1 MQVKQNI
8 QKGQKKKKNSKK
20 QMLFV
25 PGESLVASHAGVFR
39 GGRAPL
45 KLPTWEVSESAKE
58 KCFQRDGRSILYIV
72 I

>member
-1 MQVKQNI
+1 MQAKQNI
-8 QKGQKKKKNSKK
+8 QKGNKLI
-20 QMLFV
+20 LFAT
-25 PGESLVASHAGVFR
+25 GESLASHAGVFR

-45 KLPTWEVSESAKE
+45 KLPSWEVSESAKE

>member
-1 MQVKQNI
+1 
-8 QKGQKKKKNSKK
+8 
-20 QMLFV
+20 MLFV
-25 PGESLVASHAGVFR
+25 TGESLVTSDAGVFR

-45 KLPTWEVSESAKE
+45 KLPAWEVSESAKE